1 MIGRQAQATVW
12 QKTVKLLTIA
22 GFHLLTRHFP
32 RGGWRSDRAVGA
44 SARPDLFGMFDAL
57 MSRNRFGLAI
67 SMAVLVGAGSIPAA
81 GLIPSDMLRRDA
93 EDFARLDGS
102 QE

>member
-1 MIGRQAQATVW
+1 
-12 QKTVKLLTIA
+12 
-22 GFHLLTRHFP
+22 
-32 RGGWRSDRAVGA
+32 
-44 SARPDLFGMFDAL
+44 MFDAL

-67 SMAVLVGAGSIPAA
+67 SMAVLVVGAGSIPAA